1 MENKYPYVNVILGFT
16 FVGLLFALPLALW
29 FPEEIKWS
37 IIGIKVISAFLVAL
51 CCSAKKYTQDNVYPV
66 LCLHMI
72 FIIITLFG
80 CLLLLREAI
89 DLINFIIYFIP
100 LGILGVITAF
110 TNIVLF
116 LPYSLNQNTDSL
128 D

>member
-51 CCSAKKYTQDNVYPV
+51 CCSAKKYAQDNVYPV

-72 FIIITLFG
+72 FIIITLFS